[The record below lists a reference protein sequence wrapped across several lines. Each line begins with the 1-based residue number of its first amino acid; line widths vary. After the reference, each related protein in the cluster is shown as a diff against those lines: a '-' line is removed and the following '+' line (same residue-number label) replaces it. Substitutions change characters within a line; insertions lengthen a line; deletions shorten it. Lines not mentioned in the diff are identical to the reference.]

1 VILILSESDRKS
13 LCARSFDRDI
23 GIRDRGS
30 RRRTRGDGAVEPES
44 DLVDRKQSFVQT
56 LAEAFGQF
64 DNLFVAQQAHDVP
77 QAVVHSPAVITG
89 LKVLLDTKSEVR
101 GEIALQVIRQL
112 PADLIAIDF
121 YYSRFA
127 RHEYHRSMG
136 CRDAQ

>member
-1 VILILSESDRKS
+1 MV
-13 LCARSFDRDI
+13 
-23 GIRDRGS
+23 
-30 RRRTRGDGAVEPES
+30 AVEPES

-89 LKVLLDTKSEVR
+89 LKVLLDTESELR

-121 YYSRFA
+121 YDSRFA
-127 RHEYHRSMG
+127 RHEYHRCVR
-136 CRDAQ
+136 CRDAKKVTLGIIFACQLSFETFVTLLNPTAT